1 MRPIHF
7 SLFHGESKEQM
18 LAGDADKKVCPKGA
32 FSAQKWAEDTETPH
46 HHRLCLG
53 SSAAFPIR
61 EELAESCLLSE
72 REIMT
77 G

>member
-7 SLFHGESKEQM
+7 SLFHPENKEQM
-18 LAGDADKKVCPKGA
+18 LAGDADKKVCPKGV
-32 FSAQKWAEDTETPH
+32 FSAQKWAEDTEIP
-46 HHRLCLG
+46 HHRLSIG

-72 REIMT
+72 KEIVT